1 MQNCLLLPVI
11 KLVMLFISRNEIKQG
26 LFIMVFYAKGISEH
40 NQQDVW
46 EQGCLPE
53 TSCSYQYNERFFGN
67 SLEELFN
74 NLASHF
80 KIDKQNISINDCEKS
95 IINVSVYEKARG
107 IATKNDIEKW
117 KKGDIKLWLCDYTFV
132 IEKREG
138 IDFSTMPRDD
148 LKKMGVSV

>member
-1 MQNCLLLPVI
+1 
-11 KLVMLFISRNEIKQG
+11 
-26 LFIMVFYAKGISEH
+26 MVFLAKGLSTHIE
-40 NQQDVW
+40 QDVW

-53 TSCSYQYNERFFGN
+53 TAKLYQYNEDFSGN
-67 SLEELFN
+67 SLEELFD
-74 NLASHF
+74 NLALHF

-117 KKGDIKLWLCDYTFV
+117 KKGDIKLWLCDYTFA
-132 IEKREG
+132 IEKREDV
-138 IDFSTMPRDD
+138 DFSTMSRDD